1 MMRSIAIRN
10 GVIALFLFSGLGF
23 SVSAN
28 AAPDGFVRARLG
40 ESYRVKTPGL
50 LYAQAKKAPK
60 VALTADYRG
69 KDRDVVGFAKRLGP
83 DGRKDGHIT
92 LIVDTLGVQRVI
104 RSIRLESADKS
115 GEPDL
120 RRAWNSSGAS

>member
-28 AAPDGFVRARLG
+28 AAPDGSVRARLG
-40 ESYRVKTPGL
+40 DSYRVKTPGP
-50 LYAQAKKAPK
+50 YAQAKRAPK

-69 KDRDVVGFAKRLGP
+69 KDRDVVGLAKRPGP

-92 LIVDTLGVQRVI
+92 LIVDTLGAQRVI